1 MKLNLF
7 GRLARKPKRLPPP
20 ARLPLSETFPAV
32 KDLKVHLETE
42 GVEPFAVD
50 LHDLSIRGAKVI
62 AGFELAPLAEGS
74 TATLD
79 IHHPLDGWR
88 VRCTSEVRSVDS
100 DGGTEVVLDL
110 QFVRMGELF
119 SQLDDALGRFFNRR
133 TDDRVKPKTDGDV
146 HVKIAR
152 EHHRLRGVAHDLSP
166 TGVGVRLPLAQAAIL
181 RSGSAVSLTVDI
193 PELGE
198 PLECPAVVRHGYREG
213 ADVVLGVEFDLEA
226 DSSMRERRRAYMEYI
241 DDRRYDLA
249 DLMRRVSKA
258 G

>member
-7 GRLARKPKRLPPP
+7 GRFTRKPRKGPLVK
-20 ARLPLSETFPAV
+20 RLPLSETLPAV
-32 KDLKVHLETE
+32 NDLRVHLERDD
-42 GVEPFAVD
+42 VDPFPVK
-50 LHDLSIRGAKVI
+50 LHDLSIRGAQVI
-62 AGFELAPLAEGS
+62 AGFELAPLEEGS

-79 IHHPLDGWR
+79 IHHPIDGWR
-88 VRCTSEVRSVDS
+88 VRCTSEVRSVVA
-100 DGGTEVVLDL
+100 DGGTEVLLDL

-133 TDDRVKPKTDGDV
+133 TDDRVLPSTEGEV

-152 EHHRLRGVAHDLSP
+152 ERHRLRGIAHDLSP

-181 RSGSAVSLTVDI
+181 RGGAAVHVVVDI

-198 PLECPAVVRHGYREG
+198 ALECPATVRHGYRDG
-213 ADVVLGVEFDLEA
+213 SDVVLGVEYDLEA
-226 DSSMRERRRAYMEYI
+226 ESPMRERRAEYMEYI
-241 DDRRYDLA
+241 DERRYDLA
-249 DLMRRVSKA
+249 DLMRRMSKA